1 MFCDPFADDQDND
14 ITPAQELAKPF
25 LTQAEVPR
33 GIAAAISPMQLAA
46 ASKRPIATHTSPATS
61 SLTPVQA
68 VMDRSVVID
77 RKRIA
82 DLADEFNQSS
92 DRVKVVLEEITMGAS
107 QKTLDTLLAESMQ
120 VYHDAVD
127 DGTPVRKPWGFFKG
141 VLKNKVKDAHDAAL
155 KKARTTVHAVA
166 HESIAHHF
174 PLIGLHERQTGF
186 DTCPDRQARFES
198 VMSELYPDHTGGFEF
213 LVAAKKA
220 RAKVEAF
227 AAWLKEIK

>member
-1 MFCDPFADDQDND
+1 
-14 ITPAQELAKPF
+14 
-25 LTQAEVPR
+25 
-33 GIAAAISPMQLAA
+33 
-46 ASKRPIATHTSPATS
+46 
-61 SLTPVQA
+61 
-68 VMDRSVVID
+68 MDRSVVID

-107 QKTLDTLLAESMQ
+107 QKTLDTMLAESMQ